1 MARKTLLTIAATKQ
15 PRSIVAGVVVDA
27 DPEGGRD
34 PNKIKRRGIKGKDVV
49 NLSGPDIIVLTGPP
63 G

>member
-1 MARKTLLTIAATKQ
+1 MKKRTV
-15 PRSIVAGVVVDA
+15 PSSGVVVDA
-27 DPEGGRD
+27 DPEGGKD
-34 PNKIKRRGIKGKDVV
+34 PKIKRRGIKGKDVV